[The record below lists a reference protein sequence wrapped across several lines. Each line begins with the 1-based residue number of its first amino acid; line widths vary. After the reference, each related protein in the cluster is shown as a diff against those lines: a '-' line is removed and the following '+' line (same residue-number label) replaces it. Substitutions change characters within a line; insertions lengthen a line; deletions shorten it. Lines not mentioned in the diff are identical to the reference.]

1 MSVSDQLVLVDV
13 GLIVFRANVRG
24 NNDDRSKL

>member
-1 MSVSDQLVLVDV
+1 MFIYIVLVDV